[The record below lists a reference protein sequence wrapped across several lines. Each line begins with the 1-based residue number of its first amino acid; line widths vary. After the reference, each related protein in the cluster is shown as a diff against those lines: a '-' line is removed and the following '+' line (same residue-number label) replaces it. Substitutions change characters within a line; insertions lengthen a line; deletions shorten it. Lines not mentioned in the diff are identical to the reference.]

1 MIVIGLEVIG
11 SIFLK
16 TMKEIDGYTELCV
29 IGEGAF
35 GKVFKAV
42 DKNNKL
48 VAVKYIK
55 FDGEE
60 EGIPSSA
67 LR

>member
-1 MIVIGLEVIG
+1 
-11 SIFLK
+11 
-16 TMKEIDGYTELCV
+16 MKEIDGFTEMCV

-42 DKNNKL
+42 DKNNRF

-55 FDGEE
+55 FEGEE